1 MINFWHDLQRIYDGQ
16 VLPTDSW
23 FEYLQERAGEES
35 SPNYDESRKWYYD
48 NYGNHNLCGY
58 PATDFTQG
66 WGGNKQGLLLRHSGI
81 TLEDLA
87 GLRQLHLNNT
97 KFFLAISLLATS
109 EYNHNQNII
118 HTWTYNGRFRKEHK
132 NIVGFMFQDLPVK
145 LEQDVFASVRRQT
158 KECIIHK
165 NYPYT
170 SLDEHF
176 LEDDKLCFMYNGRLY
191 FDGPLIDISDGL
203 VEMQHSYAGS
213 QNILDVEVL
222 EADDGIDLL
231 FDYAAH
237 RYKPE
242 SIERYSELFI
252 RILHDTLRR
261 MTTQRLQKNNH
272 YDELQPQ
279 RVHG

>member
-1 MINFWHDLQRIYDGQ
+1 MTAKCCQLTHGSNTCRNVLGKSPRRITTSPANGTTTITAIIIYADTLLQI
-16 VLPTDSW
+16 L
-23 FEYLQERAGEES
+23 
-35 SPNYDESRKWYYD
+35 RK
-48 NYGNHNLCGY
+48 
-58 PATDFTQG
+58 
-66 WGGNKQGLLLRHSGI
+66 GGNKQGLLLRHSGI

-203 VEMQHSYAGS
+203 IEMQHSYAGS

-222 EADDGIDLL
+222 
-231 FDYAAH
+231 
-237 RYKPE
+237 
-242 SIERYSELFI
+242 
-252 RILHDTLRR
+252 
-261 MTTQRLQKNNH
+261 
-272 YDELQPQ
+272 
-279 RVHG
+279 